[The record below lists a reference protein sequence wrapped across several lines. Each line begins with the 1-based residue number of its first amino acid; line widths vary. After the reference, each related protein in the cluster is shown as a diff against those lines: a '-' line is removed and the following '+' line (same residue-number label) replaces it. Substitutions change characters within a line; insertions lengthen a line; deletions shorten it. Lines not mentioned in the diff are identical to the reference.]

1 MSLTYQLQF
10 IGTMQAVDGGQLL
23 QSDPYPRLHDYML
36 ELPLFLI
43 FPPLREQSMFKISSC
58 LKLVQFLLP
67 DLIGLFYPYHLL
79 VESK

>member
-43 FPPLREQSMFKISSC
+43 LFFPPLREQSMFKISNC
-58 LKLVQFLLP
+58 LKLVKFLLP
-67 DLIGLFYPYHLL
+67 GLIGLPPFG
-79 VESK
+79 